1 MSHEVIERYQVAG
14 LDERE
19 RGFNRILDLERE
31 GDRYRAVFRYETTT
45 VTTAESRTTGEAL
58 NELIAMLRARGY
70 RQLRSRLNFQG
81 ETYLGSREPWLEYP
95 DPPPA
100 EAAYSL
106 AGWIRRIVNA
116 FNLKRE
122 A

>member
-1 MSHEVIERYQVAG
+1 MSHEVIERYQIAG

-19 RGFNRILDLERE
+19 RGFNRILDLERD

-45 VTTAESRTTGEAL
+45 VRTAENRTVGEAL
-58 NELIAMLRARGY
+58 GELIIMLRARGY

-81 ETYLGSREPWLEYP
+81 ETYLGSQEPWLEYP
-95 DPPPA
+95 DPQSV
-100 EAAYSL
+100 EAARSL
-106 AGWIRRIVNA
+106 PGWIRRIVKA

>member
-1 MSHEVIERYQVAG
+1 MPHEVIERYQIAG

-19 RGFNRILDLERE
+19 RGFNRILDLERD

-45 VTTAESRTTGEAL
+45 VRTAESRTAGEAL
-58 NELIAMLRARGY
+58 GDLIIMLRARGY

-81 ETYLGSREPWLEYP
+81 ERYLGSQEPWLEYP
-95 DPPPA
+95 DPQPA
-100 EAAYSL
+100 LSL
-106 AGWIRRIVNA
+106 PGWIRRIVKA
-116 FNLKRE
+116 FNLKRG